1 MCASY
6 GGTAIASL
14 LYNYA
19 QNKLRRVAT
28 RGIHS
33 QCFFIESPIFR
44 KLPGR
49 IRPLMR
55 KDPCVKQTKQKNRHC
70 SVTESQRFIPT

>member
-14 LYNYA
+14 LCNYA

-33 QCFFIESPIFR
+33 QCFFNESPIFR
-44 KLPGR
+44 KL
-49 IRPLMR
+49 RPLMR
-55 KDPCVKQTKQKNRHC
+55 KDPCVKLKNKSPLLCRRKSEIYPDLKH
-70 SVTESQRFIPT
+70 